1 MSCISLAELYDE
13 ENPATMKTL
22 LEITKE
28 HIAKNAALANNPEL
42 LVSEAHLAE
51 LRMQERFKADPSL
64 LTFVEHY
71 AGALLSVLKI
81 IPPDLH
87 PHLTKSLLAQ
97 VVAEWEDVNREWEAQ
112 LTNDQLSKD
121 GSAS

>member
-1 MSCISLAELYDE
+1 
-13 ENPATMKTL
+13 MKTL

-28 HIAKNAALANNPEL
+28 KIAKNAALANSPEL

-71 AGALLSVLKI
+71 AGALLDVLKI
-81 IPPDLH
+81 LPPNLH
-87 PHLTKSLLAQ
+87 PHITKSLLAQ
-97 VVAEWEDVNREWEAQ
+97 GVAEWEDINREFEKQ
-112 LTNDQLSKD
+112 LVPETQ
-121 GSAS
+121 